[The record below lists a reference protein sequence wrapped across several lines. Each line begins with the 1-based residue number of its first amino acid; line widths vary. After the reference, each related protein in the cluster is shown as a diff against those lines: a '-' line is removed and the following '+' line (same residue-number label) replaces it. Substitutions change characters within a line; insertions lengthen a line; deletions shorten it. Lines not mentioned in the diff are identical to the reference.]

1 MKYKQ
6 YSSDDITTMRTDILK
21 SLLAK
26 LEQAKSRIKFLEA
39 RIESHDIESRF
50 SMNEDLL
57 GISQKIWAYCYELSI
72 LRKLSKEMDE

>member
-26 LEQAKSRIKFLEA
+26 LEQAKARISFLET
-39 RIESHDIESRF
+39 RIAAQGIESRF
-50 SMNEDLL
+50 SINEDLL
-57 GISQKIWAYCYELSI
+57 SISQKIWAYCYELSI
-72 LRKLSKEMDE
+72 LRKLSKETEK